1 MKQPSIEQKYLAL
14 ATLLPVL
21 ADFMEDLKDSNVF
34 KQRVKHRANHLI
46 DEIRECDAKFYQR
59 NKFPHLDD
67 NQYKEKIMDMA
78 EQQLKHGMSFR
89 SWISS
94 EFPEL
99 LKKDVPL

>member
-34 KQRVKHRANHLI
+34 RQRVKQRANHLI

-59 NKFPHLDD
+59 NKFPNLDD
-67 NQYKEKIMDMA
+67 SQYKEKIIQMA
-78 EQQLKHGMSFR
+78 DQQLKYGMSFR
-89 SWISS
+89 SWISR
-94 EFPEL
+94 EFPERQ
-99 LKKDVPL
+99 KDVSL